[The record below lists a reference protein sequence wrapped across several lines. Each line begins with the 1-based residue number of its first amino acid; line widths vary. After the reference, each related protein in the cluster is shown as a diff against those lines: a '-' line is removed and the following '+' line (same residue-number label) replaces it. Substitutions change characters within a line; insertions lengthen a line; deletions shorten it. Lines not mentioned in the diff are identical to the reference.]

1 MALAAARS
9 SLPGSGPR
17 PTLGP
22 SPPRP
27 RPGNGEGPAERVP
40 SALLHDPTLC
50 PTLPDQPSAVGRA
63 PAGRT
68 RKGRRTAAPVVEKGR
83 PVSEGTRRH
92 RRARSGIAG
101 TRSCRPRARRKGG
114 FGHGGAR
121 ARQSPSRPHRPGPAR
136 TRPGRGPED
145 RPRRAIRRRRRSR
158 REPTGPTPRARVR
171 HRHRPLPGLQRTAPP
186 ARLHRGPT
194 HRRRDPDSP
203 RAQQACTRVAR
214 RVPPSAAR
222 ARSATVNIA
231 TALRLRFQAL
241 FLFPPCDAPDTA
253 SASLVHLCA
262 ASVTEHARLEP
273 IGRLA
278 PTPPSPSSPSI
289 G

>member
-1 MALAAARS
+1 MIRPSARRSPISRPRSAGLRRAGRERVAVRRLRSLRRADPSPRAPDATVARGAASQGPDRVDRERGAKA
-9 SLPGSGPR
+9 GSGTEAPAPDSR
-17 PTLGP
+17 LRARIVPVRRGP
-22 SPPRP
+22 GR
-27 RPGNGEGPAERVP
+27 AEDRRTDRDEP
-40 SALLHDPTLC
+40 SA
-50 PTLPDQPSAVGRA
+50 G
-63 PAGRT
+63 AG
-68 RKGRRTAAPVVEKGR
+68 ALVAN
-83 PVSEGTRRH
+83 
-92 RRARSGIAG
+92 RRARRLERVFGIDIAPCPACSGQLRLLACI
-101 TRSCRPRARRKGG
+101 
-114 FGHGGAR
+114 
-121 ARQSPSRPHRPGPAR
+121 
-136 TRPGRGPED
+136 ED
-145 RPRRAIRRRRRSR
+145 RRTVDAIL
-158 REPTGPTPRARVR
+158 THLARN
-171 HRHRPLPGLQRTAPP
+171 
-186 ARLHRGPT
+186 
-194 HRRRDPDSP
+194 S
-203 RAQQACTRVAR
+203 ACTRVAR